1 MREIKFRAWNKTA
14 NRFSKPFTPYKTLLN
29 YTDDDGLGVHKN
41 LTDEVICQ
49 FTGLQD
55 KNGVDIYEGD
65 ILAYGENVPER
76 AVIFENGSFR
86 LLDNDNHANQVVVMD
101 TVRRLAIVGN
111 IHENPELLESK

>member
-1 MREIKFRAWNKTA
+1 MRDIKFRAWHCEAQEYCEGSTSNM
-14 NRFSKPFTPYKTLLN
+14 FSWIDAGQPVSL
-29 YTDDDGLGVHKN
+29 
-41 LTDEVICQ
+41 EQ

-86 LLDNDNHANQVVVMD
+86 LSDDDNHANQVMVED
-101 TVRRLAIVGN
+101 TANRLLVIGN
-111 IHENPELLESK
+111 IHENEELL